1 MFISI
6 FLIDFVLIPPDAE
19 PPWIQCPEN
28 IVTQTNKHQ
37 GSSNVTLSAP
47 VLRDNSGDE
56 VSFIWLFLSRFVFGT
71 FASPQIR
78 R

>member
-1 MFISI
+1 MIILVLFYLGFVII
-6 FLIDFVLIPPDAE
+6 LIDSE

-56 VSFIWLFLSRFVFGT
+56 VSFILLFFSHFVL
-71 FASPQIR
+71 
-78 R
+78 